1 MAAKQLVFSEDARR
15 RLQQGIDVVANAV
28 GTTLGPKGRNVAID
42 RKFGSPTIT
51 HDGVTV
57 AKEIELEDPFANMG
71 AQLLK
76 EAATKT
82 NDIAGDGT
90 TTSTVLAHAIVSEGL
105 KNLAA
110 GANPMRLK
118 LGISRGVETVVAAL
132 RKMSQKIDT
141 KEEIAS
147 VATNSAADPE
157 IGKLIADVMDKVGK
171 DGVITVEESKSMQ
184 FETEYVEGMQ
194 FDRGYISAYFIT
206 DSEHM
211 EAVIPEPYILI
222 YDKKISAAQDIV
234 PVLEKLVQIG
244 KRDLVIIAEDIDGEA
259 LATLVLNKLRGM
271 LNVLAVKAPGF
282 GDRRKAMMQDIA
294 TLTGGQLISEETG
307 RKLETTT
314 LQDLGKA
321 EKVVSDK
328 DNTTIV
334 GGKGDTAQIKGRIEQ
349 IRVEIDKSTSDYDK
363 EKLQERLAKL
373 SGGVAIIRV
382 GAATETELKEKKH
395 RVEDALSATRAA
407 IEEGIVPGGEIVFI
421 NAVAALDKVKM
432 DGEDETIGV
441 AIVRKA
447 LEAPIRRLAE
457 NAGQDGAVIIENVRR
472 LAKEQNN
479 KHLGYNV
486 ITEEYGDMLKAG
498 VIDPLKVVRG
508 ALENA
513 ASIAAMILTTECLV
527 TDVPEKEKPGPAM
540 PSRRW
545 NGLLNQ
551 LCLRQGHGDAVP
563 LFHLIGIILNNGQT
577 SKPSHPRF
585 LEPLPDFGPQ
595 RLWGT
600 RRCESDTRH
609 PYIPRPPQHR
619 LPHQSRWQFPSMAKA
634 SPFRNSSRN
643 WHAISRPKPLWATP
657 PVWKQPRKPSAMNLL
672 IFFSWHRLRLPKGIL
687 WMMPL
692 YRAALIVWQPKRGV
706 PLRWQPGKPPTGIQ
720 MQPSGRICGARWLLH
735 ICATRSRLPSLVPP
749 NRFT

>member
-15 RLQQGIDVVANAV
+15 RLQQGIDIVANAV
-28 GTTLGPKGRNVAID
+28 ATTLGPKGRNVALD

-90 TTSTVLAHAIVSEGL
+90 TTSTVLAHAIVTEGL
-105 KNLAA
+105 KTLAA

-118 LGISRGVETVVAAL
+118 LGIEQGVEAVVVAL
-132 RKMSQKIDT
+132 KKMAQKIET

-157 IGKLIADVMDKVGK
+157 IGQLIADVMDKVGK
-171 DGVITVEESKSMQ
+171 DGVITVEESKSLQ

-206 DSEHM
+206 DAEHM
-211 EAVIPEPYILI
+211 ESVIAEPYILI

-271 LNVLAVKAPGF
+271 LNVLAIKAPGF

-294 TLTGGQLISEETG
+294 VLTGGQVISEETG

-314 LQDLGKA
+314 LNDLGKA
-321 EKVVSDK
+321 EKVVADK

-334 GGKGDTAQIKGRIEQ
+334 GGKGESAQIKGRVEQ

-421 NAVAALDKVKM
+421 NAVASLDKVKM

-441 AIVRKA
+441 SIVRKA
-447 LEAPIRRLAE
+447 LEAPIRRLAQ

-486 ITEEYGDMLKAG
+486 ISGEYVDMLKAG

-513 ASIAAMILTTECLV
+513 ASIAAMILTTECLI
-527 TDVPEKEKPGPAM
+527 TDVPEKDKPAPM
-540 PSRRW
+540 P
-545 NGLLNQ
+545 
-551 LCLRQGHGDAVP
+551 
-563 LFHLIGIILNNGQT
+563 
-577 SKPSHPRF
+577 
-585 LEPLPDFGPQ
+585 
-595 RLWGT
+595 
-600 RRCESDTRH
+600 
-609 PYIPRPPQHR
+609 
-619 LPHQSRWQFPSMAKA
+619 
-634 SPFRNSSRN
+634 
-643 WHAISRPKPLWATP
+643 
-657 PVWKQPRKPSAMNLL
+657 
-672 IFFSWHRLRLPKGIL
+672 
-687 WMMPL
+687 
-692 YRAALIVWQPKRGV
+692 
-706 PLRWQPGKPPTGIQ
+706 PGGG
-720 MQPSGRICGARWLLH
+720 MDY
-735 ICATRSRLPSLVPP
+735 
-749 NRFT
+749 

>member
-1 MAAKQLVFSEDARR
+1 MTAKQLVFSEDARR
-15 RLQQGIDVVANAV
+15 RLQQGIDIVANAV
-28 GTTLGPKGRNVAID
+28 ATTLGPKGRNVALD

-90 TTSTVLAHAIVSEGL
+90 TTSTVLAHAIVTEGL
-105 KNLAA
+105 KTLAA

-118 LGISRGVETVVAAL
+118 LGIEQGVEAVVVAL
-132 RKMSQKIDT
+132 RKMSQKIET

-147 VATNSAADPE
+147 VATNSAADAE

-171 DGVITVEESKSMQ
+171 DGVITVEESKSLQ

-206 DSEHM
+206 DPEHM
-211 EAVIPEPYILI
+211 ESVIQEPYVLI

-234 PVLEKLVQIG
+234 PLLEKLVQIG

-294 TLTGGQLISEETG
+294 VLTGGQLISEETG

-314 LQDLGKA
+314 IQDLGKA
-321 EKVVSDK
+321 EKIVTDK

-334 GGKGDTAQIKGRIEQ
+334 GGKGDSKEIKGRIEQ

-421 NAVAALDKVKM
+421 NAIAALDKVKM

-441 AIVRKA
+441 NIVRKA
-447 LEAPIRRLAE
+447 LEAPIRKLAQ

-486 ITEEYGDMLKAG
+486 ITGEYSDMLKAG

-527 TDVPEKEKPGPAM
+527 TDVPEKEKPAPM
-540 PSRRW
+540 P
-545 NGLLNQ
+545 
-551 LCLRQGHGDAVP
+551 
-563 LFHLIGIILNNGQT
+563 
-577 SKPSHPRF
+577 
-585 LEPLPDFGPQ
+585 
-595 RLWGT
+595 
-600 RRCESDTRH
+600 
-609 PYIPRPPQHR
+609 
-619 LPHQSRWQFPSMAKA
+619 
-634 SPFRNSSRN
+634 
-643 WHAISRPKPLWATP
+643 
-657 PVWKQPRKPSAMNLL
+657 
-672 IFFSWHRLRLPKGIL
+672 
-687 WMMPL
+687 
-692 YRAALIVWQPKRGV
+692 
-706 PLRWQPGKPPTGIQ
+706 PGGG
-720 MQPSGRICGARWLLH
+720 MDY
-735 ICATRSRLPSLVPP
+735 
-749 NRFT
+749 

>member
-15 RLQQGIDVVANAV
+15 RLQQGIDMVANAV
-28 GTTLGPKGRNVAID
+28 GTTLGPKGRNVALD

-90 TTSTVLAHAIVSEGL
+90 TTSTVLAHAIVTEGL
-105 KNLAA
+105 KTLAA

-118 LGISRGVETVVAAL
+118 LGIEQGVDAVVVAL

-141 KEEIAS
+141 KDEIAS
-147 VATNSAADPE
+147 VATNSAADVE

-171 DGVITVEESKSMQ
+171 DGVITVEESKSLQ

-194 FDRGYISAYFIT
+194 FDRGYSSSYFIT

-211 EAVIPEPYILI
+211 ETVIAEPYILI
-222 YDKKISAAQDIV
+222 YDKKISAAADIV
-234 PVLEKLVQIG
+234 PLLEKLVQIG
-244 KRDLVIIAEDIDGEA
+244 KRDLVIIAEDVDGEA

-271 LNVLAVKAPGF
+271 LNVVAIKAPGF

-294 TLTGGQLISEETG
+294 VLTGGQLISEETG

-314 LQDLGKA
+314 LEDLGKA

-421 NAVAALDKVKM
+421 NAMSALDKVKM

-441 AIVRKA
+441 NIVRKA
-447 LEAPIRRLAE
+447 LEAPIRKLAQ

-486 ITEEYGDMLKAG
+486 ITGEYTDMLKAG

-540 PSRRW
+540 P
-545 NGLLNQ
+545 
-551 LCLRQGHGDAVP
+551 
-563 LFHLIGIILNNGQT
+563 
-577 SKPSHPRF
+577 
-585 LEPLPDFGPQ
+585 
-595 RLWGT
+595 
-600 RRCESDTRH
+600 
-609 PYIPRPPQHR
+609 
-619 LPHQSRWQFPSMAKA
+619 
-634 SPFRNSSRN
+634 
-643 WHAISRPKPLWATP
+643 
-657 PVWKQPRKPSAMNLL
+657 
-672 IFFSWHRLRLPKGIL
+672 
-687 WMMPL
+687 
-692 YRAALIVWQPKRGV
+692 
-706 PLRWQPGKPPTGIQ
+706 PGGG
-720 MQPSGRICGARWLLH
+720 MDY
-735 ICATRSRLPSLVPP
+735 
-749 NRFT
+749 